1 MAKETKKKPKSKGA
15 KPKEA
20 KPIAV
25 KKKDSSKAI
34 KAMSENGEKK
44 SKSEGATPKEAK
56 PITVKEKDS
65 SKAKKEI
72 SEKIEKK
79 PQKRKTKLSE
89 HTAHKNKDK
98 KKKKNRQKVW
108 VKKFT
113 LAYEQELQKLQIE
126 LLKWQ
131 KHVIANDQRVLMLF
145 EGRDAAGKGGTIKRI
160 IEHMNP
166 RGARVVA
173 LLKPSD
179 RERTQW
185 YFQRYIQ
192 HLPSGGEIVIFDR
205 SWYNRAMVEPTM
217 GFCTDEENK
226 RFLKDVPLLESM
238 LIKTGIILFKFFF
251 SVSKEEQLRRFDSR
265 ETDPLKQYKISPVDR
280 EAQERWDDY
289 TVRKFQMLNET
300 NRTISQWTIFRS
312 DNKKKARLNCIKHI
326 LSKVE
331 YKGKISAEELKTDP
345 EIAISGIDEIRYLE
359 DNIMRGV
366 ELPG

>member
-1 MAKETKKKPKSKGA
+1 MAKETKKKSKSKGV
-15 KPKEA
+15 KSKEA

-25 KKKDSSKAI
+25 KEKDSTKAI
-34 KAMSENGEKK
+34 KEISETGEKK
-44 SKSEGATPKEAK
+44 SKSKDAKPREAK
-56 PITVKEKDS
+56 PIAVKEKDS
-65 SKAKKEI
+65 SKAKKDI
-72 SEKIEKK
+72 SEKVEKK
-79 PQKRKTKLSE
+79 PKKLKTKLSE
-89 HTAHKNKDK
+89 HTAFRNKDK
-98 KKKKNRQKVW
+98 KKKKGRQAVW
-108 VKKFT
+108 VKEFT

-185 YFQRYIQ
+185 YFQRYVQ
-192 HLPSGGEIVIFDR
+192 HLPSGGEIVLFDR

-226 RFLKDVPLLESM
+226 RFLKDVPMLESM
-238 LIKTGIILFKFFF
+238 LIKTGIVLFKFFF
-251 SVSKEEQLRRFDSR
+251 SVSKEEQLRRFNAR

-300 NRTISQWTIFRS
+300 NRTISQWTIIRS
-312 DNKKKARLNCIKHI
+312 DNKKKARLNCMKHI

-331 YKGKISAEELKTDP
+331 YKGKIPAEELQTDP
-345 EIAISGIDEIRYLE
+345 EIVVSGIDEIRYLE

-366 ELPG
+366 NLPG

>member
-1 MAKETKKKPKSKGA
+1 MAKEKAQKNKSKKNA
-15 KPKEA
+15 VALEA
-20 KPIAV
+20 K
-25 KKKDSSKAI
+25 K
-34 KAMSENGEKK
+34 N
-44 SKSEGATPKEAK
+44 K
-56 PITVKEKDS
+56 PTTVK
-65 SKAKKEI
+65 AK
-72 SEKIEKK
+72 STEKIEKK
-79 PQKRKTKLSE
+79 IQKKGKKLKRKLSE
-89 HTAHKNKDK
+89 HTSFKNIDK
-98 KKKKNRQKVW
+98 KKTKKRQAVW

-113 LAYEQELQKLQIE
+113 LEYEEELRKLQIE

-131 KHVIANDQRVLMLF
+131 KHVIANDHRVLLLF

-160 IEHMNP
+160 IEHLNP

-192 HLPSGGEIVIFDR
+192 HLPSGGEIVLFDR

-226 RFLKDVPLLESM
+226 RFLKDTPMLESM
-238 LIKTGIILFKFFF
+238 LVKNGIILFKFFF

-300 NRTISQWTIFRS
+300 NRTVCPWTIIRS
-312 DNKKKARLNCIKHI
+312 DNKKSARLNCIKHI
-326 LSKVE
+326 LYKVNYE
-331 YKGKISAEELKTDP
+331 NKISLEELKTDP
-345 EIAISGIDEIRYLE
+345 EILVSGIDEIRFME
-359 DNIMRGV
+359 DHLMTGV

>member
-1 MAKETKKKPKSKGA
+1 MAKQKTEKNKKKAKSLKLKSALKVAEKTSKVDKAAMKKGKNKKKKPR
-15 KPKEA
+15 
-20 KPIAV
+20 I
-25 KKKDSSKAI
+25 
-34 KAMSENGEKK
+34 
-44 SKSEGATPKEAK
+44 
-56 PITVKEKDS
+56 
-65 SKAKKEI
+65 
-72 SEKIEKK
+72 
-79 PQKRKTKLSE
+79 KLSE
-89 HTAHKNKDK
+89 HTSFKNVNK
-98 KKKKNRQKVW
+98 KKTKGRQPVW

-113 LAYEQELQKLQIE
+113 LEYEEELNNLQIE
-126 LLKWQ
+126 ILKWQ
-131 KHVIANDQRVLMLF
+131 RHVIANEERVLLLF

-160 IEHMNP
+160 IEHLNP

-192 HLPSGGEIVIFDR
+192 HLPFGGEIVLFDR

-226 RFLKDVPLLESM
+226 RFLKDVPMLESM
-238 LIKTGIILFKFFF
+238 LVKNGILLFKFFF
-251 SVSKEEQLRRFDSR
+251 SVSKEEQLRRFDAR
-265 ETDPLKQYKISPVDR
+265 ETSPLKQYKISPVDR

-300 NRTISQWTIFRS
+300 NRSICPWTIIRS

-331 YKGKISAEELKTDP
+331 YEKKISEDQLQIDS
-345 EIAISGIDEIRYLE
+345 EIVVSGIDEIRFME
-359 DNIMRGV
+359 DHLMTGV

>member
-1 MAKETKKKPKSKGA
+1 MAKEIKKNSKSKEVKPKEA

-20 KPIAV
+20 K
-25 KKKDSSKAI
+25 
-34 KAMSENGEKK
+34 AMS
-44 SKSEGATPKEAK
+44 
-56 PITVKEKDS
+56 VKETVAS
-65 SKAKKEI
+65 EAENEI
-72 SEKIEKK
+72 SEKVEKK
-79 PQKRKTKLSE
+79 PKKLKMKLSE
-89 HTAHKNKDK
+89 HTAFKNKDK
-98 KKKKNRQKVW
+98 TKKKSRQAVW

-113 LAYEQELQKLQIE
+113 IEYEQELKKLQIE

-131 KHVIANDQRVLMLF
+131 KHVIANEQRVVMLF
-145 EGRDAAGKGGTIKRI
+145 EGRDAAGKGGTIKRV
-160 IEHMNP
+160 IEHLNP

-185 YFQRYIQ
+185 YFQRYVQ
-192 HLPSGGEIVIFDR
+192 HLPSGGEIVLFDR

-238 LIKTGIILFKFFF
+238 LIKTGIIMFKFFF

-300 NRTISQWTIFRS
+300 NRTISQWTIIRS

-326 LSKVE
+326 LSKVQYE
-331 YKGKISAEELKTDP
+331 GKISAEELTTDP
-345 EIAISGIDEIRYLE
+345 EIAISGIDEIRFME
-359 DNIMRGV
+359 DHLMTGV

>member
-1 MAKETKKKPKSKGA
+1 MAKEKAQK
-15 KPKEA
+15 
-20 KPIAV
+20 V
-25 KKKDSSKAI
+25 KKKANGVNSKAAVKSAGKTSKVDKKAKAEGKKKEKKI
-34 KAMSENGEKK
+34 KKKLTEHTSFKNVNKKK
-44 SKSEGATPKEAK
+44 SK
-56 PITVKEKDS
+56 
-65 SKAKKEI
+65 
-72 SEKIEKK
+72 
-79 PQKRKTKLSE
+79 KRK
-89 HTAHKNKDK
+89 AI
-98 KKKKNRQKVW
+98 W

-113 LAYEQELQKLQIE
+113 LEYEENLNKLQIE

-131 KHVIANDQRVLMLF
+131 KHVIANEDRVLLLF

-160 IEHMNP
+160 IEHLSP

-192 HLPSGGEIVIFDR
+192 HLPSGGEIVLFDR

-226 RFLKDVPLLESM
+226 RFLKDVPMLESM
-238 LIKTGIILFKFFF
+238 LVKNGILLFKFFF
-251 SVSKEEQLRRFDSR
+251 SVSKEEQLRRFKAR

-300 NRTISQWTIFRS
+300 NRTICPWTIIRS

-331 YKGKISAEELKTDP
+331 YGNKISNDQLQTDP
-345 EIAISGIDEIRYLE
+345 EILVSGIDEIRFME
-359 DNIMRGV
+359 DHLMTGV
-366 ELPG
+366 DLPG

>member
-1 MAKETKKKPKSKGA
+1 MAKETKKKSKSKGA

-34 KAMSENGEKK
+34 KEMSENGEKK
-44 SKSEGATPKEAK
+44 SKGAQPKEAK
-56 PITVKEKDS
+56 PISVKEKDS
-65 SKAKKEI
+65 SKAKEEI
-72 SEKIEKK
+72 SEKVEKK

-98 KKKKNRQKVW
+98 KKKKNRKAVW

-113 LAYEQELQKLQIE
+113 LEYEQELQKLQIE

-131 KHVIANDQRVLMLF
+131 KFVIANDQRVLMLF

-192 HLPSGGEIVIFDR
+192 QLPSGGEIVIFDR

-226 RFLKDVPLLESM
+226 RFLKDVPMLESM
-238 LIKTGIILFKFFF
+238 LVKNGILLFKFFF
-251 SVSKEEQLRRFDSR
+251 SVSKEEQLRRFDAR

-331 YKGKISAEELKTDP
+331 YEGKIPAEELETDP
-345 EIAISGIDEIRYLE
+345 EVALSGIEEIRYLE
-359 DNIMRGV
+359 DHIMTGE

>member
-1 MAKETKKKPKSKGA
+1 MAKKKPQNKKSKKKSKALAA
-15 KPKEA
+15 KATE
-20 KPIAV
+20 PIAIKDEKVAIKDEKAV
-25 KKKDSSKAI
+25 KK
-34 KAMSENGEKK
+34 
-44 SKSEGATPKEAK
+44 
-56 PITVKEKDS
+56 
-65 SKAKKEI
+65 
-72 SEKIEKK
+72 EKK
-79 PQKRKTKLSE
+79 PPKKGKKLKRKLSE
-89 HTAHKNKDK
+89 HTSLKNLDK
-98 KKKKNRQKVW
+98 KKTKKRQAVW

-113 LAYEQELQKLQIE
+113 LAYEQQLHHLQIE

-131 KHVIANDQRVLMLF
+131 KHVIANDQRVMMLF

-160 IEHMNP
+160 IEHLNP

-192 HLPSGGEIVIFDR
+192 QLPSGGEIVLFDR

-226 RFLKDVPLLESM
+226 RFLKDTPMLESM
-238 LIKTGIILFKFFF
+238 LVKNGIILFKFFF

-300 NRTISQWTIFRS
+300 NRTICPWTIIRS

-326 LSKVE
+326 LSRVE
-331 YKGKISAEELKTDP
+331 YKGKIPREEIEIDP
-345 EIAISGIDEIRYLE
+345 EVVVSGIDEIRFME
-359 DNIMRGV
+359 DHLMTGV

>member
-1 MAKETKKKPKSKGA
+1 MAKDKNKKKKSKGLEAKKPKQIDVKEELASKSKKKPKGKG
-15 KPKEA
+15 
-20 KPIAV
+20 
-25 KKKDSSKAI
+25 KKK
-34 KAMSENGEKK
+34 EKK
-44 SKSEGATPKEAK
+44 L
-56 PITVKEKDS
+56 
-65 SKAKKEI
+65 KKKLTEHT
-72 SEKIEKK
+72 SFKNLQKK
-79 PQKRKTKLSE
+79 KTK
-89 HTAHKNKDK
+89 K
-98 KKKKNRQKVW
+98 RQPVW

-113 LAYEQELQKLQIE
+113 LEYEEGLNKLQIE

-131 KHVIANDQRVLMLF
+131 KHVIANDERVLLLF

-160 IEHMNP
+160 IEHLNP

-192 HLPSGGEIVIFDR
+192 QLPSGGEIVLFDR

-226 RFLKDVPLLESM
+226 RFLKDTPMLESM
-238 LIKTGIILFKFFF
+238 LVKNGILLFKFFF

-289 TVRKFQMLNET
+289 TIRKFVMLNET
-300 NRTISQWTIFRS
+300 NRTVTPWTIIRS

-331 YKGKISAEELKTDP
+331 YGDKISMEELHVDP
-345 EIAISGIDEIRYLE
+345 EVVVSGIDEIRIME
-359 DNIMRGV
+359 DHIMTAGA

>member
-1 MAKETKKKPKSKGA
+1 MNKGGKMA
-15 KPKEA
+15 
-20 KPIAV
+20 
-25 KKKDSSKAI
+25 
-34 KAMSENGEKK
+34 
-44 SKSEGATPKEAK
+44 
-56 PITVKEKDS
+56 
-65 SKAKKEI
+65 
-72 SEKIEKK
+72 
-79 PQKRKTKLSE
+79 
-89 HTAHKNKDK
+89 KDK
-98 KKKKNRQKVW
+98 KKKKKAKGLEAKKSKQIVINEEKASKGKKKPKGKGKKKEKKLKKKLTEHTSLKNLYKKKTKGRQAVY

-113 LAYEQELQKLQIE
+113 LVYEEELNKLQIE

-131 KHVIANDQRVLMLF
+131 KHVIANEQRVLLLF
-145 EGRDAAGKGGTIKRI
+145 EGRDAAGKGGTIKRVL
-160 IEHMNP
+160 EHLNP

-192 HLPSGGEIVIFDR
+192 QLPSGGEIVLFDR

-226 RFLKDVPLLESM
+226 RFLKDTPMLESM
-238 LIKTGIILFKFFF
+238 LVKNGIILFKFFF
-251 SVSKEEQLRRFDSR
+251 SVSKEEQLRRFDAR

-300 NRTISQWTIFRS
+300 NRTVSPWTIIRS
-312 DNKKKARLNCIKHI
+312 DNKKRARLNCIKHI

-331 YKGKISAEELKTDP
+331 YKDKIPQEELLTDP
-345 EIAISGIDEIRYLE
+345 EVLISGIDEIRFME
-359 DNIMRGV
+359 DHLMTGV

>member
-1 MAKETKKKPKSKGA
+1 MSKKTAKKD
-15 KPKEA
+15 
-20 KPIAV
+20 
-25 KKKDSSKAI
+25 KKKDKHAQSTSALKVV
-34 KAMSENGEKK
+34 ENKIDTEKEVLEKGQKKEKK
-44 SKSEGATPKEAK
+44 L
-56 PITVKEKDS
+56 
-65 SKAKKEI
+65 KKN
-72 SEKIEKK
+72 
-79 PQKRKTKLSE
+79 LSE
-89 HTAHKNKDK
+89 HTSFKNVNK
-98 KKKKNRQKVW
+98 KKTKKRQAVW

-113 LAYEQELQKLQIE
+113 LEYEEELNQLQIE

-131 KHVIANDQRVLMLF
+131 KHVIAKEERVLLLF

-160 IEHMNP
+160 VEHLNP

-185 YFQRYIQ
+185 YFQRYVQ
-192 HLPSGGEIVIFDR
+192 HLPSAGEIVLFDR

-226 RFLKDVPLLESM
+226 RFLKDVPMLEAM
-238 LIKTGIILFKFFF
+238 LVKNGILLFKFFF
-251 SVSKEEQLRRFDSR
+251 SVSKDEQMSRFKAR
-265 ETDPLKQYKISPVDR
+265 ETSPLKQYKISPVDR

-300 NRTISQWTIFRS
+300 NRTISPWTIIRS

-326 LSKVE
+326 LSKVVYE
-331 YKGKISAEELKTDP
+331 NKIPEDRLQTDP
-345 EIAISGIDEIRYLE
+345 EIVISGIDEIRFME
-359 DNIMRGV
+359 DHLMTGD

>member
-1 MAKETKKKPKSKGA
+1 MAKGKKKK
-15 KPKEA
+15 
-20 KPIAV
+20 
-25 KKKDSSKAI
+25 
-34 KAMSENGEKK
+34 NRKK
-44 SKSEGATPKEAK
+44 SKDLKAKKSEQ
-56 PITVKEKDS
+56 ITVKEKKASKDKM
-65 SKAKKEI
+65 KAK
-72 SEKIEKK
+72 EKGKQKEKK
-79 PQKRKTKLSE
+79 LKKKLTEHTSFKNLNKKKTKG
-89 HTAHKNKDK
+89 
-98 KKKKNRQKVW
+98 RQAVY

-113 LAYEQELQKLQIE
+113 IEYEEQLNKLQIE

-131 KHVIANDQRVLMLF
+131 KHVIGNEQRVLLLF

-160 IEHMNP
+160 IEHLNP

-192 HLPSGGEIVIFDR
+192 HLPSGGEIVLFDR

-226 RFLKDVPLLESM
+226 RFLKDTPMLESM
-238 LIKTGIILFKFFF
+238 LVKNGIILFKFFF
-251 SVSKEEQLRRFDSR
+251 SVSKEEQLRRFNSR

-300 NRTISQWTIFRS
+300 NRTVSPWTIIRS

-326 LSKVE
+326 LSNVE
-331 YKGKISAEELKTDP
+331 YENKISAEELQIDP
-345 EIAISGIDEIRYLE
+345 EVLVSGIDEIRFME
-359 DNIMRGV
+359 DHLMTGI